1 MASDPRNTNGV
12 LLTVAYDG
20 RPFGGYARQTN
31 ARTVAGELDGAIR
44 AVDPRA
50 SLVRGASR
58 TDAGVHA
65 RGQRIAFDTSREIA
79 PRGWVLALMPHLPR
93 EIAVVACA
101 RVEAGYDPRRH
112 ALMKTYRY
120 VVLSSVVRD
129 PFLDRRAWRVEQR
142 LNQQRMQD
150 EATTL
155 LGEHDFAAFRSSADV
170 RTTTVRRIVRAE
182 VRRAGG
188 DARCL
193 EIVIRGNRFLHRM
206 VRIIAGTLVDVG
218 RGRLEPGAITR
229 AVASGSRRDL
239 GMTAPPDGLYLDE
252 IELESEGQDTWPE
265 QPSRID

>member
-1 MASDPRNTNGV
+1 M

-20 RPFGGYARQTN
+20 RPFAGYARQ
-31 ARTVAGELDGAIR
+31 AKQRTVAGELDGAIR

-58 TDAGVHA
+58 TDSGVHA
-65 RGQRIAFDTSREIA
+65 RAQRVAFDTTRDIA
-79 PRGWVLALMPHLPR
+79 SRGWVLALMPHLPH
-93 EIAVVACA
+93 EIAVVGCA
-101 RVEAGYDPRRH
+101 RVEPGYDPRRH

-150 EATTL
+150 EAAML

-170 RTTTVRRIVRAE
+170 RTTTVRHIVRAE
-182 VRRAGG
+182 VRTAGG

-218 RGRLEPGAITR
+218 RGRLEPGAIVR
-229 AVASGSRRDL
+229 AVASGARTDL

-252 IELESEGQDTWPE
+252 IELETEGQDSWPV
-265 QPSRID
+265 QSSRID